1 MENKIEKPKRSLF
14 GKIVKYTFIG
24 FNILMLVWFIGGM
37 SSASKGIENATTEAE
52 QAGAAIGTGLGAM
65 FIIFH
70 LDSRSSYSWDNGIP
84 YQSQNKII
92 FIISKVSNIAH
103 FFVFLKKG
111 KKAFEKTS
119 FIH

>member
-37 SSASKGIENATTEAE
+37 ASASKGIENATTEAE

-65 FIIFH
+65 FIIFIWIAGAVI
-70 LDSRSSYSWDNGIP
+70 LGIM
-84 YQSQNKII
+84 
-92 FIISKVSNIAH
+92 A
-103 FFVFLKKG
+103 FLTRAKRK
-111 KKAFEKTS
+111 
-119 FIH
+119 

>member
-52 QAGAAIGTGLGAM
+52 QAGAAIGTGLGAI
-65 FIIFH
+65 FIIFIWIVGAVI
-70 LDSRSSYSWDNGIP
+70 LGIMAFLTRA
-84 YQSQNKII
+84 KI
-92 FIISKVSNIAH
+92 K
-103 FFVFLKKG
+103 
-111 KKAFEKTS
+111 
-119 FIH
+119 

>member
-37 SSASKGIENATTEAE
+37 ASASKGIENATTEAE

-65 FIIFH
+65 FIIFIWIAGAVI
-70 LDSRSSYSWDNGIP
+70 LGIMAFLTRA
-84 YQSQNKII
+84 KI
-92 FIISKVSNIAH
+92 K
-103 FFVFLKKG
+103 
-111 KKAFEKTS
+111 
-119 FIH
+119 